1 MKLTHTYLIIILSI
15 TCAWSNNTYAQS
27 ISELAFNAIPPEAMQ
42 AIDTVNQSIE
52 NRGIPLFDNRA
63 LSAGIGALAGVFGY
77 NMLYNTAI
85 NAAATN
91 QLPMMTSAVIGA
103 LLADYLYRQN
113 DSMPI
118 FGLEFP

>member
-1 MKLTHTYLIIILSI
+1 MLSA
-15 TCAWSNNTYAQS
+15 TCALSNGTYAES
-27 ISELAFNAIPPEAMQ
+27 TPEFTFNVIPPEAML

-52 NRGIPLFDNRA
+52 NRSIPLFDSRA
-63 LSAGIGALAGVFGY
+63 LSAGIGALAGVFAY
-77 NMLYNTAI
+77 NTLYNTAI

-91 QLPMMTSAVIGA
+91 QLPMMTRAVIGA

-118 FGLEFP
+118 SGLEFP